1 MIRST
6 LTTWGA
12 GACGHC
18 FTPRQPKKLRD
29 AYAPRRKSALDC
41 LSAAS
46 FQGARSKH

>member
-1 MIRST
+1 MIKCC
-6 LTTWGA
+6 LTGTEVGV
-12 GACGHC
+12 CGHRPA
-18 FTPRQPKKLRD
+18 PRQTPKLRD